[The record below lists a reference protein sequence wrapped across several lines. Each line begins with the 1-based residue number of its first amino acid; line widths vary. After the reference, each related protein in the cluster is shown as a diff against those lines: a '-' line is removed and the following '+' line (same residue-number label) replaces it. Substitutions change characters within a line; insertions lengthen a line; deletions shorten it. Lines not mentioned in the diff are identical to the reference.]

1 MKNPWVH
8 YLQQRSGDTFHD
20 LDRKNI
26 KAFNSAMA
34 GRKNFLLA
42 DYLEP
47 FPYLGNPK
55 APVLVL
61 LANPGKSGKEARKS
75 YKMPPDKLRLSNGNL
90 LHKGDDFPK
99 RLHSPDMPSL
109 ESKWFKART
118 KRLVEDTS
126 VEVVSN
132 NLFFVNFHAY
142 HSKSWYPIP
151 FTFET
156 QRYSFWL
163 VTKALDRGAIVLM
176 SRNTI
181 GWLTAVPAL
190 VSYKN
195 RFEFQSSRSV
205 HISSNNLTSKTYRK
219 IVARLD

>member
-1 MKNPWVH
+1 MKNPWVE
-8 YLQQRSGDTFHD
+8 YLQQQSRDTFHD
-20 LDRKNI
+20 SDRENA
-26 KAFNSAMA
+26 KAFNTAMK
-34 GRKNFLLA
+34 GRKSFLLA

-47 FPYLGNPK
+47 FPFLGNPK

-61 LANPGKSGKEARKS
+61 LANPGKSGREAQRN
-75 YKMPPDKLRLSNGNL
+75 YKMSPEKLRLSNDNL

-126 VEVVSN
+126 VEAVSN

-163 VTKALDRGAIVLM
+163 VTKALNRGAMVLM

-195 RFEFQSSRSV
+195 RFEFRSSRSV
-205 HISSNNLTSKTYRK
+205 HISGNNLTQKTYRN
-219 IVARLD
+219 ILREIA

>member
-75 YKMPPDKLRLSNGNL
+75 YKMPTQKLRLSNDNL
-90 LHKGDDFPK
+90 LHKGKDFSK
-99 RLHSPDMPSL
+99 RLESPDMPSL

-126 VEVVSN
+126 VEAVCE

-163 VTKALDRGAIVLM
+163 VSKAINRGAIILM

-181 GWLTAVPAL
+181 GWLTAIPAL

-195 RFEFQSSRSV
+195 KFEFNSSRSV
-205 HISSNNLTSKTYRK
+205 HISSNNLTKKTYRK
-219 IVARLD
+219 ILGKID